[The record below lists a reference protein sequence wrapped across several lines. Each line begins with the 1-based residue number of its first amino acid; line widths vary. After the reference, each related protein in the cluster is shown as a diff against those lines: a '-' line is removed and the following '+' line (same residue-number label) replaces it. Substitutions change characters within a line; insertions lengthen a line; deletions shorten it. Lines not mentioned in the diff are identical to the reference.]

1 MVLSSKHKTAYE
13 VRISDWSSDV
23 CSSDLCLDQLSGLAD
38 SIALDHLGD
47 LGSDHVG
54 AEQFADL
61 RIEHRL
67 HETLDLAQGNRLAV
81 ADEGEVADLDRVPRL
96 LRLLLGQPE
105 AGDLRE
111 IGRES
116 CRERVVQSVYIAW
129 EA

>member
-54 AEQFADL
+54 AEQFAGL

-96 LRLLLGQPE
+96 LRLRLGQPD
-105 AGDLRE
+105 AGDLRVAIE
-111 IGRES
+111 IGRAS
-116 CRERVVQSVYIAW
+116 CRERVCHYV
-129 EA
+129 